1 MNYKI
6 YSKLIENSGHVYCVP
21 LFYWCARRAHVL
33 TSVSL
38 ESTRQWEGYS

>member
-21 LFYWCARRAHVL
+21 LFCCYLLYCFPRSA
-33 TSVSL
+33 
-38 ESTRQWEGYS
+38 